1 MKNGKG
7 LKQFKRLKTTMM
19 SSGAQE
25 RQAKRDGPLGI
36 GLGKVVLLKNM

>member
-19 SSGAQE
+19 SSGMQE
-25 RQAKRDGPLGI
+25 RQAKKDGPWGI

>member
-1 MKNGKG
+1 MKNVKG
-7 LKQFKRLKTTMM
+7 LKQFKRLKTTMI

-25 RQAKRDGPLGI
+25 KQAKRDGLWGI